1 MSHPSYPYYLDFGWD
16 VPLIC
21 FTLALGGTSLLS
33 LLPRPWVVRPSLPY
47 YLGLGWKVPLISATQ
62 GRKSQS
68 QESPTYLRK
77 SLSLGGTSLL
87 SLLSR
92 HWLGRPS
99 YPYYLGFG
107 WDVPL
112 GAIPLEEVLNGC
124 RQ

>member
-68 QESPTYLRK
+68 QESPNLRK
-77 SLSLGGTSLL
+77 VPLISESPSASVGLPSYLYYLGIGWDVPLIPITSALGGTSLSAL
-87 SLLSR
+87 SLLR
-92 HWLGRPS
+92 R
-99 YPYYLGFG
+99 
-107 WDVPL
+107 
-112 GAIPLEEVLNGC
+112 C
-124 RQ
+124 